1 MPARKKARTT
11 RRRSTPSGVHVV
23 RTRTPKRI
31 YQSLF
36 SQGITDPAQYAASD
50 YGLSYDTANPAQKL
64 KRVMDGY
71 KGMGAYYG
79 GGGAYNRL
87 NKAKRWTG
95 FASGLMK
102 SGRSMLSGSGDYVYN
117 STFPQ
122 NSGMGPPVFD
132 TVPDELGSIVIS
144 YKEYLTD
151 IFGNDEAT
159 VTSNNFTTVQY
170 NINPGLERSFP
181 FLSQF
186 AQNFDEYDLQQCVF
200 TYKSTINTDSSTTN
214 GQVGS
219 VIMATNYIVG
229 QPAFNDKNSMLQYAG
244 SSSARVTDV
253 SIHGVECDPDKLSG
267 TRGKYIRSAPVLLTK
282 TQELYDHATFNL
294 AISGTPEAF
303 ANVPIGELWVE
314 YTVVLRKP
322 KVLTG
327 LGQAISRDLFAFIT
341 EQTSLNWWPLLTASQ
356 LSGQQNSIGC
366 SVSMFE
372 FLGVD
377 GDMYP
382 GMKIVFPTWYTSP
395 TEIRLT
401 LMAASDSLIGT
412 IYSPPLFNATSY
424 GYNDLITTGN
434 MVAQK
439 DLVSLLVPSDPT
451 QGLTK
456 SPVFQSWSSPLV
468 ARTVVDFMSTFVLI
482 IHVRPGTLYGGVN
495 PDNTSIE
502 NSIIIPIFKG
512 ALDATTGARP
522 AISYGSLNIQE
533 YSQMNNPGDTPVMIN
548 SEGVPI
554 ALS

>member
-1 MPARKKARTT
+1 MPAKRKARSTK
-11 RRRSTPSGVHVV
+11 RRAGSSSGVHVL
-23 RTRTPKRI
+23 RDRAPKRI

-36 SQGITDPAQYAASD
+36 SQGITDPARYATSD

-95 FASGLMK
+95 FASGLMR

-117 STFPQ
+117 STFPS
-122 NSGMGPPVFD
+122 NSGMGPPLFD
-132 TVPDELGSIVIS
+132 TVPDELGSICIS

-159 VTSNNFTTVQY
+159 VSSNNFTTVQY
-170 NINPGLERSFP
+170 NLNPGLERTFP

-186 AQNFDEYDLQQCVF
+186 AQNFDEYDMQQCVF

-327 LGQAISRDLFAFIT
+327 FGQAISRDLFAF
-341 EQTSLNWWPLLTASQ
+341 QTTQTGDNFWPFAATDVLT
-356 LSGQQNSIGC
+356 GQQNSIGC
-366 SVSMFE
+366 AVSMTQYVNDDDDT
-372 FLGVD
+372 L
-377 GDMYP
+377 P
-382 GMKIVFPTWYTSP
+382 ALKIVFPTWYTSP

-401 LMAASDSLIGT
+401 LVGSSSSLIG
-412 IYSPPLFNATSY
+412 IKYDPTSY
-424 GYNDLITTGN
+424 DGVLYGLNSLITTGN
-434 MVAQK
+434 MVAQV
-439 DLVSLLVPSDPT
+439 DLVNLSNPNDGTSALE
-451 QGLTK
+451 K
-456 SPVFQSWSSPLV
+456 SPVFQSFSV
-468 ARTVVDFMSTFVLI
+468 AATEGGVVDLMTTYMLV

-495 PDNTSIE
+495 DDSTSIE
-502 NSIIIPIFKG
+502 NAIIIPITKEDDPQPDIKYG
-512 ALDATTGARP
+512 A
-522 AISYGSLNIQE
+522 LNIQE
-533 YSQMNNPGDTPVMIN
+533 YCQMNNPGAPPIMLN

-554 ALS
+554 ALA